1 MCHFCANL
9 THHFFQCDE
18 AHVGDAEATGTA
30 SDDST
35 SGGGDL
41 EGSSNVKLQGVLLG
55 GDQFS
60 CSMARRVIA
69 DRINS
74 TNDVQCLKGVIPVVE
89 DWHSKLC
96 LLTVSNYNCNLY
108 L

>member
-1 MCHFCANL
+1 MCTTITCTL
-9 THHFFQCDE
+9 DVSTS
-18 AHVGDAEATGTA
+18 EATC
-30 SDDST
+30 DDIDSVVT
-35 SGGGDL
+35 GQ
-41 EGSSNVKLQGVLLG
+41 EGRSNNIMLQGILLG

-74 TNDVQCLKGVIPVVE
+74 MNDVQCLKGSIPVVE

-96 LLTVSNYNCNLY
+96 LLTVSNT
-108 L
+108 